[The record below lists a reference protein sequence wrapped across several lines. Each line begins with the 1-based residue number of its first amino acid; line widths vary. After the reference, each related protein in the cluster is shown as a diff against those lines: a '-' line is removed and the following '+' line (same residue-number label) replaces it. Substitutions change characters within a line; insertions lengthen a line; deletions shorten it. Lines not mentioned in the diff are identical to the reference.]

1 MKKIN
6 LDFKNIQDLKNEN
19 DAYYIDRY
27 GNVGVLEFIGECDG
41 SHYEGQ
47 RSRLY
52 KKNGHLEYVVTYE
65 DFKEIDFFGDD
76 DSKFEENEL
85 FSKLGE
91 TCNNYSYMFVPSR
104 EKLVW
109 LFGIKNDKK
118 VCYGVSQCLE
128 TYVEDVELCKP
139 CTQIKYFDG
148 KETAVKYYNEVKKE
162 IYEKFKKRFKEV
174 LISLDETKDKLK
186 SLGINDRDLHSI
198 KASKAKCGIKYHL
211 TNLYEKVLKRTIV
224 IEYIDNDGVA
234 HLTNKKVLPPD
245 TALYSEE
252 NYKQWELK
260 EKHRDLIEYMYTIQN
275 LADNLKRTI
284 EKMEREI
291 EPFSK
296 KSTFIDISIL
306 DYLK

>member
-1 MKKIN
+1 MKKFN
-6 LDFKNIQDLKNEN
+6 LDFKSIQDLKNEN

-52 KKNGHLEYVVTYE
+52 KKNGNLEYIVTHK

-76 DSKFEENEL
+76 DSKFKENKL

-91 TCNNYSYMFVPSR
+91 TCHNYSYMFVPSR

-118 VCYGVSQCLE
+118 VCYGVSQYIE
-128 TYVEDVELCKP
+128 TYVKDVELCKP
-139 CTQIKYFDG
+139 CTQIKYFDD

-162 IYEKFKKRFKEV
+162 IYEKFKKSFKEV

-186 SLGINDRDLHSI
+186 SLGINDSDLHSI

-211 TNLYEKVLKRTIV
+211 RNLCEKILKRTIV

-245 TALYSEE
+245 TTLYSEE
-252 NYKQWELK
+252 NYKQWELR
-260 EKHRDLIEYMYTIQN
+260 EKHSDLIEHMYTIQTTV
-275 LADNLKRTI
+275 DSLKREI
-284 EKMEREI
+284 EKMEKQI
-291 EPFSK
+291 EPFSN
-296 KSTFIDISIL
+296 KSTFIDIRIL

>member
-1 MKKIN
+1 MKEFN
-6 LDFKNIQDLKNEN
+6 LDFKSIQDLKNEN

-52 KKNGHLEYVVTYE
+52 KKNGNLEYIVTHK

-76 DSKFEENEL
+76 DSKFKENKL

-91 TCNNYSYMFVPSR
+91 TCHNYSYMFVPSR

-118 VCYGVSQCLE
+118 VCYGVSQYIE
-128 TYVEDVELCKP
+128 TYVKDVDLCKP
-139 CTQIKYFDG
+139 CTQIKYFDD

-162 IYEKFKKRFKEV
+162 IYENFKKRLKEAFI
-174 LISLDETKDKLK
+174 LLDETKDKLK
-186 SLGINDRDLHSI
+186 SLGINDSDLHSI

-211 TNLYEKVLKRTIV
+211 RNLCEKILKRTIV

-245 TALYSEE
+245 TTLYSEE
-252 NYKQWELK
+252 NYKQWELR
-260 EKHRDLIEYMYTIQN
+260 EKHSDLIEHMYTIQTTV
-275 LADNLKRTI
+275 DSLKREI
-284 EKMEREI
+284 EKMEKQI
-291 EPFSK
+291 EPFSN
-296 KSTFIDISIL
+296 KSTFIDIRIL